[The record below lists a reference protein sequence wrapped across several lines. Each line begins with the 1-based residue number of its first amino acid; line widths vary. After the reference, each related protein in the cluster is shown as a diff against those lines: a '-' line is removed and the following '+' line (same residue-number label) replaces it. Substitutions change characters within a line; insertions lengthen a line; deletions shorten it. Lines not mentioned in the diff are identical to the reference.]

1 MHDIEPQH
9 RWRDKYVAS
18 EDQCS
23 PHFGRIYNEFQ
34 FTHRVYNYYIHPQWD
49 EFGSSTL
56 YAKILFVDYDE
67 HVAIIEL
74 IGEWNDCLTN
84 DILFL
89 KQNIIDY
96 LLKYDIHKYLLVMD
110 NVMNFHGSDDCYY
123 EEWREDIIEDGGYI
137 SFLNLLEHVYDEML
151 ETGLQHHVQMA
162 KELQIPNWR
171 SFEPKHL
178 LKQVEQIFDNH
189 TKQLT

>member
-18 EDQCS
+18 EDQRS
-23 PHFGRIYNEFQ
+23 PHYGRIYNEFQ
-34 FTHRVYNYYIHPQWD
+34 FTKRVYNYFIHPQWD

-56 YAKILFVDYDE
+56 YGKIIYVDYDE
-67 HVAIIEL
+67 QVGILEL

-89 KQNIIDY
+89 KQNIVDY
-96 LLKYDIHKYLLVMD
+96 LIHQGIYKYLLIMD

-123 EEWREDIIEDGGYI
+123 EEWREDVMDEGGYI
-137 SFLNLLEHVYDEML
+137 SLLNLHEHIYDEML
-151 ETGLQHHVQMA
+151 ETGLQHHVQME
-162 KELQIPNWR
+162 KNLQIPNWR

-178 LKQVEQIFDNH
+178 IAQVESIFANQ